1 MLFILKKLVTLQ
13 LVLLVVEGPEW
24 LVAEKHERSKVGK
37 NGLPGAFNGNFKQ
50 HKIQEL

>member
-24 LVAEKHERSKVGK
+24 LVAEKHERPQRRK
-37 NGLPGAFNGNFKQ
+37 NGLPDTYDGNYKQ
-50 HKIQEL
+50 

>member
-24 LVAEKHERSKVGK
+24 LVAEKLQAVG
-37 NGLPGAFNGNFKQ
+37 GHRDFGGSALFLF
-50 HKIQEL
+50 IF